1 MRPRGVALLLALVA
15 APGVLGAQLPGVA
28 HRNAGVTRGL
38 QLAVEAGF
46 PNDQS
51 YVGTAFGGS
60 AAFGIGL
67 VGITATATTW
77 ERDFGTVAGR
87 DRSFGVGATGN
98 LRLLGGP
105 LVPLSITLQAGAAR
119 WTEPFP
125 SGDVIADETIS
136 AYPVG
141 LGFALVIPSPIVSLK
156 PWLAPRVQ
164 WTVLPGDERSTDVGV
179 GGGIDLG
186 FINGTSIR
194 GAYDRVFIE
203 GADRTVWSVGLAH
216 SLRVGR

>member
-1 MRPRGVALLLALVA
+1 MRRRGFALLLVLVIV
-15 APGVLGAQLPGVA
+15 PGGLGAQLPGVA

-46 PNDQS
+46 PNAPAHA
-51 YVGTAFGGS
+51 GTAFGAS

-67 VGITATATTW
+67 VGITATASTW
-77 ERDFGTVAGR
+77 EQDFGTPAGR
-87 DRSFGVGATGN
+87 IRSSGAGATGN

-105 LVPLSITLQAGAAR
+105 LVPLSVTLQAGAAR
-119 WTEPFP
+119 WTETYP
-125 SGDVIADETIS
+125 SGDLLADETIT

-141 LGFALVIPSPIVSLK
+141 LGFALVIPSPIVSFK
-156 PWLAPRVQ
+156 PWLAPRLQ
-164 WTVLPGDERSTDVGV
+164 WTDREAAGSSMDAAL

-194 GAYDRVFIE
+194 GGYDRIFTE

>member
-1 MRPRGVALLLALVA
+1 MRPRGLVALLTLTL
-15 APGVLGAQLPGVA
+15 APGLLDAQLPGVA

-46 PNDQS
+46 PNDPVS
-51 YVGTAFGGS
+51 VGTAFGGS
-60 AAFGIGL
+60 AAFGLGL

-77 ERDFGTVAGR
+77 EQDFGTVEGR

-105 LVPLSITLQAGAAR
+105 LVPLSVTLQAGAAL
-119 WTEPFP
+119 WTERYA
-125 SGDVIADETIS
+125 SGDVIADETIR
-136 AYPVG
+136 AYPIG

-164 WTVLPGDERSTDVGV
+164 VTMLPGDARSTDVGL

-186 FINGTSIR
+186 FINGTSVR
-194 GAYDRVFIE
+194 GAYDRVFLE
-203 GADRTVWSVGLAH
+203 GSDRSVWSVGLAH